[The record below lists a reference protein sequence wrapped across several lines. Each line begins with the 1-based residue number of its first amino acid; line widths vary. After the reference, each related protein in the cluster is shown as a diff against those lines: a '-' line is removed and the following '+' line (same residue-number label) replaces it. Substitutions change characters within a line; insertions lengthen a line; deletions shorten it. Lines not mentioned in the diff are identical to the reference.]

1 MENTNIG
8 KNSPESSISLMDF
21 TAHPQLKYLRLAVNP
36 WLTDENIIMC
46 ASVSPN
52 LQLLDLSRCYCL
64 EEGIVQVLRMCCN
77 IRHLDLSYC
86 YGVKLLEMNFKVPK
100 LEVLDLSCTHTDDQ
114 TLYVIS
120 KSCRGLLQLSL
131 AYCTNVTEKGV
142 EHLLKNCM
150 QLKKDKVGWWS

>member
-8 KNSPESSISLMDF
+8 KNSPESYKSVMDF
-21 TAHPQLKYLRLAVNP
+21 TSRPQLKYLRLAWNP

-46 ASVSPN
+46 ASISPN
-52 LQLLDLSRCYCL
+52 LQFLDLIGCCRI
-64 EEGIVQVLRMCCN
+64 EEGIVQVLRMCSN
-77 IRHLDLSYC
+77 IRHLNLSHC
-86 YGVKLLEMNFKVPK
+86 SRVKLLEMNFKVPK